1 MAANPEPA
9 VEVAY
14 AGPDRQRVVELPMR
28 PGLTVLGAIE
38 ASGILEMF
46 PEIRSRPLEVGI
58 FGQRV
63 EVARVLQAG
72 DRVEIY
78 RPLPDDPKERR
89 RRRAAETGGAG
100 RRRNS

>member
-1 MAANPEPA
+1 MAPDPEPT

-14 AGPDRQRVVELPMR
+14 ARPDRQRVIALPLR

-38 ASGILEMF
+38 ASGILELF
-46 PEIRSRPLEVGI
+46 PEIGSRPLEVGI

-100 RRRNS
+100 RRRSR